1 MSYSSLFTFVMLL
14 CIDLTV
20 SLHPPPRFLTSSL
33 THRTCRPYVLF
44 LSLYIRTLSLPWFH
58 ILYYV
63 FISHFYFTLPRGLSL
78 GPPVP
83 HTSHIQSTS
92 WLFPFT
98 TNLPHIN
105 RTGINTGIN
114 SRGCES
120 CLRRNPCKVWAIV
133 PCRLRKSWTSA
144 ERFFYVGPPA
154 VSIM

>member
-1 MSYSSLFTFVMLL
+1 MVWCYYVLTSQFHFTLPRGFSLPPSHIARVGLMSYSSLFTFVLYL
-14 CIDLTV
+14 FHGFIYCIMYLFRN
-20 SLHPPPRFLTSSL
+20 STS
-33 THRTCRPYVLF
+33 
-44 LSLYIRTLSLPWFH
+44 LSLAVFH
-58 ILYYV
+58 SAL
-63 FISHFYFTLPRGLSL
+63 
-78 GPPVP
+78 P
-83 HTSHIQSTS
+83 HTWHLQSTS

-98 TNLPHIN
+98 TNLPYIN